1 MAIMNITNPQ
11 VEKYLYGILPK
22 RDPVLAEMEA
32 YAKKHDV
39 PIVGPA
45 VGRMLAL
52 LVELIGARRIFEMG
66 SAIGYSTL
74 WMARAA
80 GPDAEV
86 FYSDGNPANAKRAQ
100 DSFNRAGVAPR
111 IRVQV
116 GDALE
121 LLDRTSG
128 DFDIIFC
135 DVDKHQYP
143 DAFRKAVG
151 RIRSGGLFIAD
162 NALWSGR
169 VTRKPK
175 ASDRATR
182 GILEFNKLCYASKE
196 LFPVLVP
203 LRDGVLICRKM

>member
-1 MAIMNITNPQ
+1 LAIKNITNPK
-11 VEKYLYGILPK
+11 VEKYMYGILPR

-45 VGRMLAL
+45 VGRLLAL
-52 LVELIGARRIFEMG
+52 LVEITGARRIFEMG

-100 DSFNRAGVAPR
+100 ESFSRAGVAQR

-116 GDALE
+116 GDAIE
-121 LLDRTSG
+121 LLDRTTG
-128 DFDIIFC
+128 NFDLIFC

-143 DAFRKAVG
+143 DVFRKAVG
-151 RIRSGGLFIAD
+151 RIRSGGLLIAD
-162 NALWSGR
+162 NTLWSSR

-175 ASDRATR
+175 ASDKATR
-182 GILEFNKLCYASKE
+182 GILEFNKLCYASKD

-203 LRDGVLICRKM
+203 LRDGVLICRKG